1 MAELALAAALVVMA
15 TVVLGLFRVLRGL
28 RAADC
33 IMAMQLVG
41 TGGVTVLLLLSAVIG
56 EAAIVDVALSLALLS
71 AFASVAFVK
80 SFTIAASAES
90 HKEQDT

>member
-1 MAELALAAALVVMA
+1 MAELALAAALVVLA
-15 TVVLGLFRVLRGL
+15 TVVLGLFRVLRGS

-33 IMAMQLVG
+33 IMAVQLVG

-56 EAAIVDVALSLALLS
+56 DPAIVDVALSLALLS

-80 SFTIAASAES
+80 SFTVASSVEAHE
-90 HKEQDT
+90 ERDA